1 MIKKITIITA
11 LLTLSGC
18 VVSAD
23 NNQCDPE
30 KNYINSNPEAMENYK
45 ELVRK
50 GEVKSYY
57 YKKIPAN
64 PCENNKCLSYS
75 TEKYDFQEIYLDDTT
90 RKGIYTIKIIT
101 DPNDE
106 NCIKKAYSYDKNC
119 YSITKNNNDEIKS
132 RFYVEVNFDENKTY
146 KKFMDL
152 KTNKI
157 LFEASFQIYKT
168 PSIADEPSGGFC
180 SVKNNHDDYKFNILA
195 YP

>member
-1 MIKKITIITA
+1 MIKKITLLAA
-11 LLTLSGC
+11 LLILSGC
-18 VVSAD
+18 ATSVA

-30 KNYINSNPEAMENYK
+30 KNYIHSNPEAIEEYK
-45 ELVRK
+45 KLVRN

-57 YKKIPAN
+57 YKKTPTN

-75 TEKYDFQEIYLDDTT
+75 TDKYDFQEIYLDDTT

-101 DPNDE
+101 DPNDK
-106 NCIKKAYSYDKNC
+106 NCIKKAYSSDKNC
-119 YSITKNNNDEIKS
+119 YLITKNNNDEIKS
-132 RFYVEVNFDENKTY
+132 RFYVEVNFNDNTTY

-168 PSIADEPSGGFC
+168 PSLADEPSGGFC
-180 SVKNNHDDYKFNILA
+180 SVKNNHKEYKFNILA

>member
-1 MIKKITIITA
+1 MIKNITLLAA
-11 LLTLSGC
+11 LLVLSGC
-18 VVSAD
+18 SSYYEMK
-23 NNQCDPE
+23 NCDPD
-30 KNYINSNPEAMENYK
+30 KNYINSNPEAIENYK

-57 YKKIPAN
+57 YKKIPAS

-106 NCIKKAYSYDKNC
+106 SCIKKAYSYDKNC

-132 RFYVEVNFDENKTY
+132 RFYVEVNFDENTTY

-168 PSIADEPSGGFC
+168 PSIADEPSGAFC
-180 SVKNNHDDYKFNILA
+180 PVKNNHKEYKFNILA